1 MKPWMRWMLLGLFI
15 AALLIIQF
23 IPGTPVPGS

>member
-1 MKPWMRWMLLGLFI
+1 MRWALLGLFI

-23 IPGTPVPGS
+23 IPGTAASGS

>member
-1 MKPWMRWMLLGLFI
+1 MKPWMRWALLGLFI

-23 IPGTPVPGS
+23 IPGPAVGGA